1 MPSEMSINAYARY
14 RNCRVFTVQMAIKR
28 GRIRLNENKKIDPE
42 EADRMWEEN
51 TNHRMNTRG
60 KDSPY
65 AKAAGIPPGQM
76 HTQRSAPAD
85 VADNPDR
92 AERTDRPERS
102 PTQGGTPTFADA
114 RAVKEFYSARLTKLE
129 YEKESG
135 ALISANEVKVQTFN
149 RFRAFRDQML
159 NIPDRIA
166 DELAGITDSHEIFRI
181 LTEEIK
187 AALNEH
193 AAETAGE

>member
-1 MPSEMSINAYARY
+1 MASEMSINAYARY
-14 RNCRVFTVQMAIKR
+14 RNCRPFTVQMAIKR
-28 GRIRLNENKKIDPE
+28 GRIRLNANSKIDPD

-51 TNHRMNTRG
+51 TNQRLNTRG
-60 KDSPY
+60 KDSPHVKG
-65 AKAAGIPPGQM
+65 ARPTIDQAP
-76 HTQRSAPAD
+76 TQRSPP
-85 VADNPDR
+85 N
-92 AERTDRPERS
+92 ERLAV
-102 PTQGGTPTFADA
+102 QGNTPSFADA

-135 ALISANEVKVQTFN
+135 TLISANEVKVQTFN

-166 DELAGITDSHEIFRI
+166 DELAGISDAHEIFRI

-187 AALNEH
+187 SALNDH
-193 AAETAGE
+193 ASDGTP

>member
-1 MPSEMSINAYARY
+1 MSINAYARY
-14 RNCRVFTVQMAIKR
+14 RNCRPFTVQMAIKR
-28 GRIRLNENKKIDPE
+28 GRIRLNANGKIDPD

-51 TNHRMNTRG
+51 TNQRLNTRG
-60 KDSPY
+60 KDSPHQ
-65 AKAAGIPPGQM
+65 KAPEA
-76 HTQRSAPAD
+76 QRARSRVEPRS
-85 VADNPDR
+85 P
-92 AERTDRPERS
+92 PERNS
-102 PTQGGTPTFADA
+102 SGPRMSHGGAGGNTPTFSEA

-135 ALISANEVKVQTFN
+135 TLISANEVKVQTFN

-166 DELAGITDSHEIFRI
+166 DELAGISDAHEIFRI

-187 AALNEH
+187 SALNDH
-193 AAETAGE
+193 ADDRAGQP